1 MNLPFLF
8 YSFREEIKFKAK
20 RWIILSIS
28 FSLTTCGKYISTF
41 VTVMILISTDS
52 SELTFQNLFA
62 IMLLLLSISDAIFCD
77 IPIAIHFCTDIMTG
91 LTRIQ
96 HFLERDDF
104 MEVTINGSKFSGSEH
119 SVELIEKSTEEMDLP
134 RSYTPYVWLENASCT
149 TFPLDVSDL
158 QENGVPLLKD
168 ISFKISSKGLV
179 IITGSIGS
187 GKSSLLASILNK
199 ELHITKGRVKH
210 LGNIAYV
217 SDTPWVF
224 PGTIRENILFGSAY
238 DEKWYL
244 ETVRACQ
251 LEEDFKRFPE
261 QDLSRIGEHGAT
273 LSGGQRTRLAMTRA
287 VYSRADIYLM
297 DDPLSSLDAKVS
309 ENIFRKV
316 FKGMLSD
323 RIVLLVGHRYLNEAD
338 YIIKLNKGRLQ

>member
-134 RSYTPYVWLENASCT
+134 RSYTPYVWARECVMYYIPARR
-149 TFPLDVSDL
+149 FR
-158 QENGVPLLKD
+158 
-168 ISFKISSKGLV
+168 SSRKWRSTPKGHFV
-179 IITGSIGS
+179 
-187 GKSSLLASILNK
+187 
-199 ELHITKGRVKH
+199 
-210 LGNIAYV
+210 
-217 SDTPWVF
+217 
-224 PGTIRENILFGSAY
+224 
-238 DEKWYL
+238 
-244 ETVRACQ
+244 
-251 LEEDFKRFPE
+251 
-261 QDLSRIGEHGAT
+261 
-273 LSGGQRTRLAMTRA
+273 
-287 VYSRADIYLM
+287 
-297 DDPLSSLDAKVS
+297 
-309 ENIFRKV
+309 
-316 FKGMLSD
+316 
-323 RIVLLVGHRYLNEAD
+323 
-338 YIIKLNKGRLQ
+338 